1 MSNFVHLH
9 LHSHF
14 SLLDGAN
21 QLEAVVRRAAELK
34 MPALALSDH
43 GNLFGAVQFH
53 DLALKY
59 GVKPIIGCEVY
70 VAREGRKSKNG
81 RSDQS
86 NHLVLLAKDATGYQ
100 NLVKLVSLGYLEG
113 FYYRPRIDVE
123 LLQEHSE
130 GLIGLSACLKGIV
143 AWNLLQDQYS
153 EAREEAGKLHEILG
167 PGNFYLELQ
176 DHGLE
181 EQKKV
186 NSHVMTLARE
196 LDLPLVAT
204 NDCHYLTQEDS
215 FAHDVLLCVQTGKTI
230 HDENRLRYR
239 TNEFYFKNVEEMESV
254 FSHVPEA
261 LSNTLEVAEKC
272 TFELGEPENI
282 FPEFQVPR
290 EHTLDSYFGKV
301 VRDGFDSRLQTLK
314 QRESLGKLRYPL
326 SQYQERLEQEVEIIK
341 KMQFSSYFLIVWD
354 FIRYARENQI
364 PVGPGRG
371 SVAGSLVSY
380 AMGITDV
387 DPLQYDL
394 LFERFLNPERVTPP
408 DIDIDFCMLRRG
420 EVIDYVTAKYGRE
433 NVSQI
438 ITFGTMAARGA
449 IRDVGR
455 GLDIPYAEVDKIAK
469 LVPQTPDA
477 TLKKAVQ
484 RVKELKEAAQAGSP
498 YAQLIEV
505 AQRLEGLARHA
516 STHAAGVVIA
526 PRPLI
531 DLIPLYKSNKDEITT
546 QYSMTDLERL
556 GLLKMDFL
564 ALTTL
569 TVIHQTVTQV
579 KDQLGVTLALDELD
593 LNEEETFKL
602 FCEGKTTGIFQFESS
617 GMRDIL
623 RRLQPSRFE
632 DLIALNALYRP
643 GPIQGGMIDD
653 FIGRRHGQV
662 KIEYEVPELGQIL
675 EETYG
680 VIVYQEQVMQIASKL
695 AGFSLGEADLLRRAM
710 GKKKKQV
717 MQAQKKQFLSGCK
730 ERSIA
735 ARKAERIFKLM
746 EQFAG
751 YGFNKS
757 HSAAYA
763 LLAYQTAYLKTHYPV
778 QFIAALLTSEMS
790 NTDKVVKH
798 LAECKE
804 VGIRVLPPDINA
816 SKLDFLAS
824 GEDIKFG
831 LAAIRN
837 VGESAIRAI
846 LSCRPKGG
854 DFSSF
859 SEFCENVDLRV
870 VNRRALESLVK
881 AGAFDSLGYHRRSLF
896 EFLDRA
902 IEGGQKARRDRLS
915 GQKKL
920 FLAPEVT
927 STGGSLED
935 IPDVGEWPDRQ
946 KWAHEKETLGY
957 YVTGHPLRDYARELA
972 KFSKFS
978 TLDITEEISGQEV
991 SVGGM
996 ITGLRQLRTRKGDS
1010 MAAFELEDLSGTVQ
1024 VLVWPNAYKRN
1035 SPLMEDDVPVL
1046 VRGRCELD
1054 AKGEI
1059 RLLCSQ
1065 LFQLDTLWNTA
1076 VQRTKI
1082 RIQLPSLDS
1091 EKVSQLHTLVSH
1103 NQGTCPLEFEL
1114 LQRKEY
1120 RIRVIPREDLLI
1132 NPIPSFIQEVEKLF
1146 GENSVSLYT

>member
-9 LHSHF
+9 LHSHY

-53 DLALKY
+53 DMALKY

-86 NHLVLLAKDATGYQ
+86 NHLVLLAKDATGYG

-113 FYYRPRIDVE
+113 FYYRPRIDLE

-130 GLIGLSACLKGIV
+130 GLLGLSACLQGIV

-153 EAREEAGKLHEILG
+153 EAREEAGKLAEILG

-181 EQKKV
+181 EQTKV
-186 NSHVMTLARE
+186 NSHVLKLARE

-215 FAHDVLLCVQTGKTI
+215 FAHDVLLCIQTGKTI
-230 HDENRLRYR
+230 HDENRLRYS
-239 TNEFYFKNVEEMESV
+239 TDQFYFKNAEEMDSI
-254 FSHVPEA
+254 FAHVPEA

-282 FPEFQVPR
+282 FPEFQVPSN
-290 EHTLDSYFGKV
+290 HTLDSYFGKV
-301 VRDGFDSRLQTLK
+301 VKDGFDSRLERLK
-314 QRESLGKLRYPL
+314 EKENLGELRYPL
-326 SQYQERLEQEVEIIK
+326 SHYEKRLSQEVEIIK
-341 KMQFSSYFLIVWD
+341 KMQFSGYFLIVWD
-354 FIRYARENQI
+354 FIRFARENQI

-380 AMGITDV
+380 AMRITDV

-420 EVIDYVTAKYGRE
+420 EVIDYVTSKYGRG

-455 GLDIPYAEVDKIAK
+455 GLDIPYAEVDKIAR
-469 LVPQTPDA
+469 LIPQTPDA
-477 TLKKAVQ
+477 TLAKAVQ
-484 RVKELKEAAQAGSP
+484 RVKELKEAAQTDSP
-498 YAQLIEV
+498 YAQLIQV
-505 AQRLEGLARHA
+505 AQQLEGLARHA

-531 DLIPLYKSNKDEITT
+531 DLIPLYKSAKDEITT

-569 TVIHQTVTQV
+569 TVIHQTVAQV
-579 KDQLGVTLALDELD
+579 KDQVGVTLALDRLD
-593 LNEEETFKL
+593 LNEQETFKL

-623 RRLQPSRFE
+623 RRLQPDRFE

-653 FIGRRHGQV
+653 FIGRRQGQV
-662 KIEYEVPELGQIL
+662 KIEYEVEELDEIL
-675 EETYG
+675 KETYG

-695 AGFSLGEADLLRRAM
+695 AGFSLGAADLLRRAM
-710 GKKKKQV
+710 GKKKKTV

-730 ERSIA
+730 ERGIPA
-735 ARKAERIFKLM
+735 KKAERIFKLM

-778 QFIAALLTSEMS
+778 QFMAALLGSEMS
-790 NTDKVVKH
+790 NTDKIVKH

-804 VGIRVLPPDINA
+804 MGIRILPPDINA
-816 SKLDFLAS
+816 SQLDFLAS
-824 GEDIKFG
+824 GKDIKFG

-837 VGESAIRAI
+837 VGELAIRAI
-846 LSCRPKGG
+846 LKCRPENE
-854 DFSSF
+854 DFASF

-870 VNRRALESLVK
+870 VNRRAVESLIK
-881 AGAFDSLGYHRRSLF
+881 AGSFDSLGYHRKSLF

-902 IEGGQKARRDRLS
+902 IESGQNAQRDRLS

-920 FLAPEVT
+920 FMAPEMT
-927 STGGSLED
+927 SAEGPVSD
-935 IPDVGEWPDRQ
+935 IPDAGEWPDRQ
-946 KWAHEKETLGY
+946 KWTYEKETLGY
-957 YVTGHPLRDYARELA
+957 YVTGHPLRNYTRELK

-1035 SPLMEDDVPVL
+1035 SQLMEDDVPVL

-1065 LFQLDTLWNTA
+1065 LFHLDTLWDTV
-1076 VQRTKI
+1076 VQKARI
-1082 RIQLPSLDS
+1082 RISLPSLDS
-1091 EKVSQLHTLVSH
+1091 EKVSQLHALVSH

-1114 LQRKEY
+1114 LQLKEY
-1120 RIRVIPREDLLI
+1120 RIRVIPQEDLLI

-1146 GENSVSLYT
+1146 GENSVALYT